1 MKKLGGII
9 GILCLLLLAGC
20 DYFEKNSKEV
30 VVAECYGKYL
40 YESDLKGLVPEHTPI
55 LDSIQRVN
63 AFIDSWV
70 RKQVLLHQAEN
81 NLDKEALDLDKQME
95 EYRNSL
101 IVYAYESQ
109 LINQK
114 LDTVVSEDEIAAYYE
129 QNKEDFQLRNTMV
142 RVAYLIIDENTAS
155 DLRVLDMGTG
165 SGCIAIS
172 LARAL
177 KFAQVDALDVSR
189 DALAVARENA
199 AALKVKV
206 RFFESDMLAPQPAGR
221 YDIIVSNPPYVCW
234 SEREVMERH
243 VKDYEPGQAL
253 FVPDN
258 DPLLFYKAIAPY
270 AAQSLER
277 GGRLYLEINQRFGNE
292 VRRLLEENG
301 FIEVRV
307 IDDSYGKPRFVIGV
321 NK

>member
-1 MKKLGGII
+1 MKLNEAIEQLKSG
-9 GILCLLLLAGC
+9 LAG
-20 DYFEKNSKEV
+20 
-30 VVAECYGKYL
+30 VAEPQEVQAMIRVICEDVFNYDQVDVAL
-40 YESDLKGLVPEHTPI
+40 RQESELPVFAPECIADIIARLRRHEPLQYVVGSARFHGHRFKVNPAVLIPRPETEQLV
-55 LDSIQRVN
+55 D
-63 AFIDSWV
+63 
-70 RKQVLLHQAEN
+70 
-81 NLDKEALDLDKQME
+81 
-95 EYRNSL
+95 
-101 IVYAYESQ
+101 
-109 LINQK
+109 
-114 LDTVVSEDEIAAYYE
+114 
-129 QNKEDFQLRNTMV
+129 
-142 RVAYLIIDENTAS
+142 LIIDENPSS

-189 DALAVARENA
+189 DALSVARENA

-206 RFFESDMLAPQPAGR
+206 RFFESDMLLPQPAAR

-234 SEREVMERH
+234 SERESMERN

-292 VRRLLEENG
+292 VKNLLLDNG
-301 FIEVRV
+301 LDDVRIIEDSFGNVRFAV
-307 IDDSYGKPRFVIGV
+307 AAK
-321 NK
+321 